1 METHDTLGPQMTT
14 VLSPVAGV
22 TAGAWLRV

>member
-1 METHDTLGPQMTT
+1 METQDTLGPQMTT

-22 TAGAWLRV
+22 KAEAWLCV